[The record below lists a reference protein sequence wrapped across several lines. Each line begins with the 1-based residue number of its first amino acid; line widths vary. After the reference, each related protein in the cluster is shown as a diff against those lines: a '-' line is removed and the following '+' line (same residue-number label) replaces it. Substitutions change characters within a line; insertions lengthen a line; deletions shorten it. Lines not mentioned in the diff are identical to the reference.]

1 MADHTPDLVDRLAS
15 SEETG
20 LDPALL
26 VPLLKLLAN
35 GEPVAVDELAA
46 ATGRTVEEIRKGL
59 AAVPDT
65 EYDADGRIVGQGLTL
80 RATSHRFSVEGRELY
95 TWCALD
101 TLIFPSLL
109 DRTASIESTS
119 PASGEPIRVSVDPS
133 RVISVE
139 PATAVVSLVNPEDM
153 TSVRSSFC
161 NQVYYFTSAD
171 DAQPWLEDHRGAT
184 LLPVA
189 DAYRLGVA
197 LTTSVVE
204 QLQTDMVIGTAES
217 RGTGC
222 CR

>member
-80 RATSHRFSVEGRELY
+80 RATSHRFSVEGPG
-95 TWCALD
+95 
-101 TLIFPSLL
+101 TLH
-109 DRTASIESTS
+109 
-119 PASGEPIRVSVDPS
+119 
-133 RVISVE
+133 
-139 PATAVVSLVNPEDM
+139 LVRPGHPD
-153 TSVRSSFC
+153 
-161 NQVYYFTSAD
+161 
-171 DAQPWLEDHRGAT
+171 
-184 LLPVA
+184 LPVA
-189 DAYRLGVA
+189 TRPDREHRIHLAGQWRADPGLG
-197 LTTSVVE
+197 
-204 QLQTDMVIGTAES
+204 
-217 RGTGC
+217 
-222 CR
+222 